1 MAKSNQAGGTL
12 AANVEVTSGL
22 QAFRSVATGPREVI
36 DSPFGRPTPASK
48 VAVAE
53 VVTEPPKVQKVETVP
68 MPPKPAR
75 KTSSKPKMSAEP
87 EEREGD
93 ELSTDEH
100 EEKITVPLSQELR
113 DQSEELARVINRNR
127 SVRKN
132 RITRNSI
139 IRVALQCFLEDF
151 ATPPSRPLNSEV
163 ELLEAARSRRRK

>member
-1 MAKSNQAGGTL
+1 MAKNNQPGGTL
-12 AANVEVTSGL
+12 ASNMEVTSGL
-22 QAFRSVATGPREVI
+22 QAFRSVASGPTAVI
-36 DSPFGRPTPASK
+36 DSPFGRPVASPAPTITR
-48 VAVAE
+48 AE
-53 VVTEPPKVQKVETVP
+53 VVTEPQKVAAIESPPRPTRKTTSRPKVAK
-68 MPPKPAR
+68 
-75 KTSSKPKMSAEP
+75 EP
-87 EEREGD
+87 EVSEGD
-93 ELSTDEH
+93 EVSADAN

-151 ATPPSRPLNSEV
+151 ALPTGRPVNSEV